1 MNKCNLVIDRI
12 NIKNFLEGINII
24 NKEKEE
30 TFFKIYIGKSKV
42 ISYPFYKSSLCF
54 YQNFN
59 FGSDI
64 VKSDISKVCTL
75 KLSTVENFFICSTF
89 YEKGQS

>member
-1 MNKCNLVIDRI
+1 MNKFNLVIDRI

-30 TFFKIYIGKSKV
+30 TFFKIYIGKSK
-42 ISYPFYKSSLCF
+42 IYILSFYKSSLCF

-75 KLSTVENFFICSTF
+75 NYL
-89 YEKGQS
+89 Q